1 MIKLNRTQ
9 KLLSYAAAGVVFIFL
24 LGRLSLFN
32 FASKSKG
39 LQQQIKVAEEMLKEA
54 LAVQK
59 DKDSILQDYNKYS
72 PYLDALLSDEE
83 NTAQF
88 VKEIEKISQESGVS
102 IINLN
107 PDNKPQPFKEYK
119 KLKADMRLEATSE
132 QLINFLSKIQ
142 DDKLLIRLES
152 LAITPKDEY
161 ASSLRVEATISIAI
175 P

>member
-1 MIKLNRTQ
+1 MILA
-9 KLLSYAAAGVVFIFL
+9 YAAAGVVFIFL
-24 LGRLSLFN
+24 LGRFSLFN

-39 LQQQIKVAEEMLKEA
+39 LQQQIKVEEDRLKDA
-54 LAVQK
+54 LAIQK
-59 DKDSILQDYNKYS
+59 DKDNILQDYNKYS

-107 PDNKPQPFKEYK
+107 PDNKPQQVKEYK
-119 KLKADMRLEATSE
+119 KLKADMRLEATAE
-132 QLINFLSKIQ
+132 QIINFLSKIQ
-142 DDKLLIRLES
+142 EDKLLIRLEN
-152 LAITPKDEY
+152 LTIIPKDEY
-161 ASSLRVEATISIAI
+161 ASGLRVEATISIAI